1 MLTPESQID
10 NLLKKNRFHGSWL
23 IIGPFGVGKRDFARR
38 LSSFL
43 LTGDWN
49 KDISTH
55 PDIKWIERSFSE
67 EVKKDI
73 QKTIL
78 AGKSVDT
85 QELKNAARKSEITVD
100 DIRAGLKFLSLKPSG
115 SSKRIL
121 VIELA
126 DDMNQNAANALLKA
140 LEEPAPN
147 TIILLLCENLGKL
160 LSTIRSRCRK
170 ITIRPLSTKELIQKI
185 KTMIPDCSDPDFL
198 AAISRGSLGMAR
210 LINSEN
216 GTLIYQKIQSFQK
229 PFSELDIEK
238 VNQFADGLV
247 KNEAQYQLF
256 KYFLLNMISDFLKMK
271 AIQHDASYEFWDHFY
286 QNTHTLFNDTENLY
300 LDKKQTIINTIMQMA
315 QGFDI

>member
-10 NLLKKNRFHGSWL
+10 TLLKKGRFNGSWL
-23 IIGPFGVGKRDFARR
+23 IVGPFGVGKRDFARR

-49 KDISTH
+49 QDISTH
-55 PDIKWIERSFSE
+55 PDLKWIERSFTE

-85 QELKNAARKSEITVD
+85 QELKTAARKSEITVD
-100 DIRAGLKFLSLKPSG
+100 DIRAGLKFLSLKSSG
-115 SSKRIL
+115 SAKRIL

-126 DDMNQNAANALLKA
+126 DDMNPNAANALLKA
-140 LEEPAPN
+140 LEEKKKN

-160 LSTIRSRCRK
+160 LPTIRSRCRK

-198 AAISRGSLGMAR
+198 AEISRGSLGMAR
-210 LINSEN
+210 LIDAEN
-216 GTLIYQKIQSFQK
+216 GILVYQKIQSFQK
-229 PFSELDIEK
+229 PFAELDIEK

-247 KNEAQYQLF
+247 KNEAQYHLF
-256 KYFLLNMISDFLKMK
+256 KYFLLNMISDFMK
-271 AIQHDASYEFWDHFY
+271 NQAMQHDVSYEFWDRFY
-286 QNTHTLFNDTENLY
+286 QDTNRLFNDTENLY
-300 LDKKQTIINTIMQMA
+300 LDKKQAVVNTIMQMA
-315 QGFDI
+315 QGFNV

>member
-10 NLLKKNRFHGSWL
+10 ALLKKGQFNGSWL

-49 KDISTH
+49 KDISMH
-55 PDIKWIERSFSE
+55 PDIKWIERSFTE

-78 AGKSVDT
+78 SGKSVDQT
-85 QELKNAARKSEITVD
+85 ELKTAARKSEITVD
-100 DIRAGLKFLSLKPSG
+100 DIRAGLKFLSLKSMG

-126 DDMNQNAANALLKA
+126 DDMNPNAANALLKA
-140 LEEPAPN
+140 LEEPAEN

-160 LSTIRSRCRK
+160 LPTIRSRCRK
-170 ITIRPLSTKELIQKI
+170 ITIRPFSTPELIQKI
-185 KTMIPDCSDPDFL
+185 KATIPDCSDPEFL
-198 AAISRGSLGMAR
+198 AEISDGSLGMAR
-210 LINSEN
+210 LIDREN
-216 GTLIYQKIQSFQK
+216 GILVYQKIQSFQK

-238 VNQFADGLV
+238 VNQFADSLV
-247 KNEAQYQLF
+247 KNEVQYNLF
-256 KYFLLNMISDFLKMK
+256 KYFLLNMISDSLRDKALKHK
-271 AIQHDASYEFWDHFY
+271 ASYEFWDSLY
-286 QNTHTLFNDTENLY
+286 QETKALFNDVENLY
-300 LDKKQTIINTIMQMA
+300 LDKKQAIVNTLIQMA
-315 QGFDI
+315 KGLTN